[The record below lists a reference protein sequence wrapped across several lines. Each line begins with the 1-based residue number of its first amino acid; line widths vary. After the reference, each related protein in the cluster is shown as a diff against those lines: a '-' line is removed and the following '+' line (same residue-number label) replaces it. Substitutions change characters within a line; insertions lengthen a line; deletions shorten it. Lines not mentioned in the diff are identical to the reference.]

1 MIVEDTNSVAMIAE
15 DIAEDTNSGNA
26 DEGSQLY
33 RNALQVLTDSKCMPL
48 DDNVMEKMIDL
59 PELLHL
65 VGRYAFVSVRGLY
78 RLTRALPISSLFPFL
93 YFMIRDFHIA
103 EKEEDI
109 GYYAGYVAAAAFVLY
124 VIKFPEPFS
133 MTRHM
138 HVKFST
144 RNTKL

>member
-33 RNALQVLTDSKCMPL
+33 TNALQVLTDSKCMPL

-65 VGRYAFVSVRGLY
+65 VGRYAFVSVRGLSETY
-78 RLTRALPISSLFPFL
+78 KGVIFNTLFGLSVNYWMAICTSLNLTGMLRFS
-93 YFMIRDFHIA
+93 
-103 EKEEDI
+103 
-109 GYYAGYVAAAAFVLY
+109 AAAAFVLY

-138 HVKFST
+138 HVKFSK